1 MKQGY
6 SQEWP
11 QFFTATIQEWK
22 HLLKEDKYK
31 NIIVDALNFLVT
43 EGNVTING
51 FVPIAIG
58 MPNHLHIIWQPKG
71 SNNLQKI
78 QNSFIKHTSKEF
90 KKLLKKDNSLQAF
103 EVNAINRKY
112 NFWQRDSLNI
122 ELFTSV
128 VFQQK
133 LIYIHYNPVKAN
145 LCTLPE
151 DYPFSSALFYE
162 KGIDHFSF
170 IDHYLG

>member
-1 MKQGY
+1 MKQQY
-6 SQEWP
+6 AQEWP

-31 NIIVDALNFLVT
+31 NIITDTLKFLVT

-51 FVPIAIG
+51 FVI
-58 MPNHLHIIWQPKG
+58 MPNHMHIIWQAKA
-71 SNNLQKI
+71 NNDLQKI

-90 KKLLKKDNSLQAF
+90 KKLLAIDNNLQAY
-103 EVNAINRKY
+103 EVNAIDRKY

-122 ELFTSV
+122 ELFTSA

-133 LIYIHYNPVKAN
+133 LNYIHYNPVKAN
-145 LCTLPE
+145 LCNLPE
-151 DYPFSSALFYE
+151 DYHFSSALFYE
-162 KGIDHFSF
+162 KV
-170 IDHYLG
+170 

>member
-1 MKQGY
+1 MKQQY
-6 SQEWP
+6 AQEWP

-22 HLLKEDKYK
+22 HLLKEDNYK
-31 NIIVDALNFLVT
+31 NIIVDTLKFLVT

-51 FVPIAIG
+51 FVI
-58 MPNHLHIIWQPKG
+58 MPNHLHIIWQAKG
-71 SNNLQKI
+71 NNDLQKI

-90 KKLLKKDNSLQAF
+90 KKLLEIDNDLQAY
-103 EVNAINRKY
+103 EVNAIDRKY
-112 NFWQRDSLNI
+112 NFWQRDSLSI
-122 ELFTSV
+122 ELFTAS

-133 LIYIHYNPVKAN
+133 LNYMHYNPVKAN
-145 LCTLPE
+145 LCNLPE
-151 DYPFSSALFYE
+151 DYHFSSALFYE

>member
-1 MKQGY
+1 MKQEY
-6 SQEWP
+6 AQEWP

-31 NIIVDALNFLVT
+31 NIIVDTLKFLVT

-51 FVPIAIG
+51 FVI
-58 MPNHLHIIWQPKG
+58 MPNHMHIMWQARA
-71 SNNLQKI
+71 NNDLQKI

-90 KKLLKKDNSLQAF
+90 KKLLEKDNSLQAF

-122 ELFTSV
+122 ELSTAA

-133 LIYIHYNPVKAN
+133 LIYMPARPVRRALQSCSGR
-145 LCTLPE
+145 LCKK
-151 DYPFSSALFYE
+151 Y
-162 KGIDHFSF
+162 
-170 IDHYLG
+170 

>member
-1 MKQGY
+1 MEQGY
-6 SQEWP
+6 SQECP

-51 FVPIAIG
+51 FVPVAIG

-122 ELFTSV
+122 ELFTSA

-133 LIYIHYNPVKAN
+133 LIYMPAR
-145 LCTLPE
+145 PARR
-151 DYPFSSALFYE
+151 ALQSC
-162 KGIDHFSF
+162 KSQAM
-170 IDHYLG
+170 